1 MKLREIVSTA
11 ILSRNMQP
19 AFLSPAVSL
28 SGPGLLRADSHLQCT
43 ASPWRPR
50 GLLMSGKS
58 SKPNP
63 LNPSD
68 PQGDSES
75 TPDKIPRVEVFRNGT
90 ERKWAGD
97 DMPFDVR
104 VISPPPRHLGR
115 FRLHPRTGRG
125 DVIDMEGTSYVVK
138 RVRSH
143 FVWSAGGG
151 SGQAGPKLTKKT
163 VETVSVARKS
173 IEISLERSL
182 RES

>member
-1 MKLREIVSTA
+1 MTDSTSAPFTSVTMQLAFLPSTTTLSKSALVSKQP
-11 ILSRNMQP
+11 LSRTTT
-19 AFLSPAVSL
+19 SP
-28 SGPGLLRADSHLQCT
+28 R
-43 ASPWRPR
+43 RPR
-50 GLLMSGKS
+50 FLMAAGKDDPDPAAHDRGES
-58 SKPNP
+58 SQNGTPN
-63 LNPSD
+63 
-68 PQGDSES
+68 
-75 TPDKIPRVEVFRNGT
+75 EVPHAEVYRNGK

-125 DVIDMEGTSYVVK
+125 DIIEMGDTSYVVK

-151 SGQAGPKLTKKT
+151 SGQAGPKLTRKT

-173 IEISLERSL
+173 IEISLERTL
-182 RES
+182 RDS